1 MVKPTLPSSRKKR
14 SFGANRDSES
24 FSGGLQSIKKM
35 LLGLPTLIDAV
46 MDESKC
52 GSKISMKTNRLPT
65 ELVNAKTAD
74 AENLDAKEIVPSK
87 LRNIGRTPSS
97 WGLQLTY
104 ITRLFLKE
112 NV

>member
-14 SFGANRDSES
+14 SFGANRDNSES

-74 AENLDAKEIVPSK
+74 AENLDEKEIVPSK
-87 LRNIGRTPSS
+87 LQNIGRTPSS
-97 WGLQLTY
+97 WGLQL
-104 ITRLFLKE
+104 I
-112 NV
+112 